1 MVNKNLSFSLRETP
15 KTKKSCVTY
24 ESLIQQVNEKSNE
37 LEYVNMDELS
47 IDDYVASEIDYN
59 ENYTKKQLE
68 LIADYYGISKRKKK
82 KQELIEEIVIF
93 EKETSNFDI
102 FQRRKTLWFYIDEIN
117 NDSFLSKFL
126 ILD

>member
-1 MVNKNLSFSLRETP
+1 MVNKNLSFSLTETP
-15 KTKKSCVTY
+15 KTKKSSVTY
-24 ESLIQQVNEKSNE
+24 ESLIEQVNEKSNE
-37 LEYVNMDELS
+37 LEYINTDELS

-68 LIADYYGISKRKKK
+68 FIADYYSISKRKKK

-93 EKETSNFDI
+93 EKESSNFDI
-102 FQRRKTLWFYIDEIN
+102 FQRRKTLWFYIDEIK